1 MSKVRSLCQKA
12 LVRWETNR
20 PFADELLHETLERGQ
35 LPPRDRAFL
44 TELFYGCIRNLTL
57 LDLTLDRLSHGAL
70 DLPTRCL
77 LRLGLYQLLF
87 TRVPAHATV
96 HETVDLAGRAS
107 GLVNAVLR
115 RALREREP
123 LDQWVAS
130 LPPAARL
137 SHPDF
142 LVERWTATF
151 GVETTTKLLTWNNTA
166 ASPTFRLN
174 TLRMSAAEFLSRH
187 GATWR
192 NHPAHPL
199 VFECSD
205 FDESLFE
212 DGLVYAQ
219 DPSTLMACDLLA
231 PKPGET
237 ILDACAAPG
246 GKTSYLAALM
256 ENRGQIVACDLWES
270 RVERLR
276 ENLQR
281 LGVRNTQTLV
291 VDMMKELPAVLE
303 PGGFDRIL
311 LDAPCSNTGVMRRRL
326 DVRWRLTD
334 EDFLRMPFQ
343 QFALARRIAPLLKQ
357 GGTLVYSTCSLE
369 PEENEGVARQ
379 IATEIPGLSCV
390 EIRNR
395 TPWEFGTD
403 GAFAARFV
411 KTGG

>member
-1 MSKVRSLCQKA
+1 
-12 LVRWETNR
+12 
-20 PFADELLHETLERGQ
+20 
-35 LPPRDRAFL
+35 
-44 TELFYGCIRNLTL
+44 
-57 LDLTLDRLSHGAL
+57 
-70 DLPTRCL
+70 
-77 LRLGLYQLLF
+77 
-87 TRVPAHATV
+87 
-96 HETVDLAGRAS
+96 
-107 GLVNAVLR
+107 
-115 RALREREP
+115 
-123 LDQWVAS
+123 
-130 LPPAARL
+130 
-137 SHPDF
+137 
-142 LVERWTATF
+142 
-151 GVETTTKLLTWNNTA
+151 
-166 ASPTFRLN
+166 
-174 TLRMSAAEFLSRH
+174 
-187 GATWR
+187 
-192 NHPAHPL
+192 
-199 VFECSD
+199 
-205 FDESLFE
+205 
-212 DGLVYAQ
+212 
-219 DPSTLMACDLLA
+219 MACDLLA